1 VTQILEAGQTVTLY
15 KALYKDYQDDP
26 LPSRSA
32 NGRFHDEK
40 TATSTSYLAASP
52 QTAWAEVRHRWKANK
67 DEYRMAEVRVRVHNI
82 VDLTD
87 SATKRRY
94 GIDETTLIADDY
106 RPCQQLRKRL
116 KAEGVE
122 AIWTYSRAD
131 QPAGRQLV
139 VLQLGQLKAGS
150 TVEVVRTGPINV

>member
-1 VTQILEAGQTVTLY
+1 VTQIPEAEQTVTLY

-32 NGRFHDEK
+32 VGRFHDEE
-40 TATSTSYLAASP
+40 TASSTSYLAASL
-52 QTAWAEVRHRWKANK
+52 QTAWAEVRYRWNANK
-67 DEYRMAEVRVRVHNI
+67 EAYRMAEVRVRVRNI

-87 SATKRRY
+87 PVTRRRY
-94 GIDETTLIADDY
+94 GIDETTLIADEH

-116 KAEGVE
+116 EAEGVE
-122 AIWTYSRAD
+122 ALWTYSRAD

-139 VLQLGQLKAGS
+139 VLQLHQLQEGS
-150 TVEVVRTGPINV
+150 TIEVVHTGPINV